1 MTAGLRP
8 LGRIFRAF
16 TSLVLCC
23 SVLAGEALASGQSVQ
38 LSGRVL
44 DPDGRPVPYADVLLS
59 TTSSLPRRIAADAE
73 GRFTFNDVAPGH
85 YQIRASAPGLVADPI
100 DVELTDGATTSSD
113 LTTRVSAVS
122 EALVVSAAQIDQPLS
137 RTPDSVTVLS
147 GRDIDAR
154 QQFMLG
160 SALESVP
167 GLTIQRN
174 GGPGTVTS
182 VFTRGGESDFT
193 LVLVDGVR
201 ANAFGGGI
209 DLSQVPLHDVERVE
223 VVRGPQ
229 SALFGSDAIGGVVQ
243 IITRSGGRPSARLQ
257 VEGGSRATRRVSGA
271 TTGEVNGL
279 RWQVGGNYVED
290 DGFTGEAANGETVGN
305 DDAREAQGSASLGWR
320 HVSSGADLQGQLLY
334 TDTDRGA
341 PGPYG
346 SDPAHR
352 FSGVDRVSR
361 GTTRRMSGGARWV
374 QPWFGPSSRV
384 RQRVEFDSAD
394 YDLTF
399 KSAFGTSES
408 ESKRTHAR
416 VQTDVAANAQFGF
429 SGGLEWLGESG
440 GSTFIVAGTQGAIP
454 VERSVLGLFGEA
466 RWNPS
471 DRATIT
477 AGVRGERI
485 HRDALPGDPTAFT
498 PRPPFPDDTI
508 TSINPKLAAAI
519 LVAGSEPGQGARA
532 WTRLRGAVGTGIR
545 PPDAFEIAFTDN
557 SGLKPERSQSG
568 EIGVTQALAGGG
580 VQLDATVFL
589 NSYDDLIVS
598 VGRTFAGSSRYR
610 TDNISNARA
619 RGVETSAAWRVG
631 SSTDI
636 RATYTFLDT
645 EILAVDQSPDAPP
658 PYKPGDPLLRR
669 PRHQGSFDAIWTQG
683 TIGGFAQVLIRG
695 EALDGEPAFGPT
707 GGLYVNGGRTVAN
720 IGGSWRPVQS
730 LEVIGRVLNVF
741 DRQYEEAFGYPS
753 PGRTAFVGARVAV
766 GR

>member
-8 LGRIFRAF
+8 HGRMFRTF
-16 TSLVLCC
+16 CSLFLISFLVVGQA
-23 SVLAGEALASGQSVQ
+23 SASAESGQ
-38 LSGRVL
+38 LNGRVL
-44 DPDGRPVPYADVLLS
+44 DPDGRPIPYADVFLS
-59 TTSSLPRRIAADAE
+59 TSSSVSQRIAADAE
-73 GRFTFNDVAPGH
+73 GRFSKSGLPPGR
-85 YQIRASAPGLVADPI
+85 YQLRASAPGLVADPV
-100 DVELTDGATTSSD
+100 DVELTEGATTSND

-122 EALVVSAAQIDQPLS
+122 EALVVSASQIDQPLS

-147 GRDIDAR
+147 GREIDAR

-167 GLTIQRN
+167 GVTIQRN

-182 VFTRGGESDFT
+182 IFTRGGESDFT

-209 DLSQVPLHDVERVE
+209 DLSQVPLHDVERIE

-243 IITRSGGRPSARLQ
+243 IITRSGGHPSARLQ
-257 VEGGSRATRRVSGA
+257 VEGGSRATRRVAGA

-279 RWQVGGNYVED
+279 RWQAGGNYVED
-290 DGFTGEAANGETVGN
+290 DGFTGLAANGQTVTN
-305 DDAREAQGSASLGWR
+305 DDAREAEGSAGLGWR
-320 HVSSGADLQGQLLY
+320 HASSGADVQGQLLY
-334 TDTDRGA
+334 TDTDRGS
-341 PGPYG
+341 PGAYG

-361 GTTRRMSGGARWV
+361 GTTRRLSGGARWV
-374 QPWFGPSSRV
+374 QPWFGASSRV

-399 KSAFGTSES
+399 KSAFGTSEA

-416 VQTDVAANAQFGF
+416 VQTDVAASSQLGF

-440 GSTFIVAGTQGAIP
+440 GSTFILAGAQGAIP
-454 VERSVLGLFGEA
+454 VERSVLGVFGEG
-466 RWNPS
+466 RWNPG

-498 PRPPFPDDTI
+498 PRPAFPDDTVV
-508 TSINPKLAAAI
+508 SVNPKIAAAI
-519 LVAGSEPGQGARA
+519 LVAGSAPGQGARA
-532 WTRLRGAVGTGIR
+532 WTRLHGAVGTGIR

-580 VQLDATVFL
+580 VQLDATAFL

-598 VGRTFAGSSRYR
+598 VGRAFSGSSRYR

-619 RGVETSAAWRVG
+619 RGVEMSAAWRAG
-631 SSTDI
+631 SGTDI
-636 RATYTFLDT
+636 RATYTFLDS
-645 EILAVDQSPDAPP
+645 EILAVDQSTDAPP
-658 PYKPGDPLLRR
+658 PYKPGDALLRR
-669 PRHQGSFDAIWTQG
+669 PRHQGTLDAIWTRG
-683 TIGGFAQVLIRG
+683 AMGAFAQVLIRG
-695 EALDGEPAFGPT
+695 EALDAEPAFGPT
-707 GGLYVNGGRTVAN
+707 GGLFVNGGRTVAN
-720 IGGSWRPVQS
+720 IGGSWRPARTV
-730 LEVIGRVLNVF
+730 EVFARVLNLF

-753 PGRTAFVGARVAV
+753 PGRTAFVGARLAV